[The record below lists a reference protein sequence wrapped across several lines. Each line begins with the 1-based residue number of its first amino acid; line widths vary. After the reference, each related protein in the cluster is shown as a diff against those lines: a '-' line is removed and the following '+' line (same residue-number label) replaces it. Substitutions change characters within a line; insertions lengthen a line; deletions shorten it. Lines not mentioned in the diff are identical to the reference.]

1 MSTTW
6 DSAVPPDLPPITPA
20 GWLRVSARA
29 VCLAVVVFGGLAIL
43 LLIRLVER
51 PLSGLNRPVTPYVT
65 QGVCRLSLWI
75 MGLDYRTEGQPMTK
89 RGAVVANHSSWLDIF
104 ALNAAKRIYFVSKSE
119 VAGWPGIGWLAR
131 ATGTLF
137 VTRDRRRAAGDVA
150 ALRDRIALGQTL
162 VFFPEGTSTDGRQV
176 LAFKPTLLAPFVGR
190 DLAIQPV
197 TLRYEAPSGADPACY
212 GWWGDMEF
220 GAHLLTTLALPRQGR
235 VVVQYHEPVALAGL
249 DDRKA
254 LARHLEET
262 VRSGL

>member
-1 MSTTW
+1 MTW
-6 DSAVPPDLPPITPA
+6 SAEPPPAAPRLRPRDWARVARRAVPMAL
-20 GWLRVSARA
+20 L
-29 VCLAVVVFGGLAIL
+29 VFGGLAVL
-43 LLIRLVER
+43 LAC
-51 PLSGLNRPVTPYVT
+51 RPVEALMHGSRRPWTPRIT
-65 QGVCRLSLWI
+65 RQVCRGALRL
-75 MGLDYRTEGQPMTK
+75 MGLTR
-89 RGAVVANHSSWLDIF
+89 VVAGVPHPVAAWVSNHVSWLDIF
-104 ALNAAKRIYFVSKSE
+104 ALNAGGCLTFVAKAE

-197 TLRYEAPSGADPACY
+197 TLRYKAPAGADPACY

-220 GAHLLTTLALPRQGR
+220 GTHLLTTLALPRQGR
-235 VVVQYHEPVALAGL
+235 VVVQYHAPVALARL

-254 LARHLEET
+254 LARQLEET

>member
-1 MSTTW
+1 M
-6 DSAVPPDLPPITPA
+6 AL
-20 GWLRVSARA
+20 L
-29 VCLAVVVFGGLAIL
+29 VFGGLAVL
-43 LLIRLVER
+43 LAC
-51 PLSGLNRPVTPYVT
+51 RPVETLVHGARRPWTPRITRQVC
-65 QGVCRLSLWI
+65 QGALRL
-75 MGLDYRTEGQPMTK
+75 MGLSRAVTGKPQP
-89 RGAVVANHSSWLDIF
+89 VAAWVSNHVSWLDIF
-104 ALNAAKRIYFVSKSE
+104 ALNAGGCLTFVAKAE

-137 VTRDRRRAAGDVA
+137 VTRDRRRAAQDVA
-150 ALRDRIALGQTL
+150 ALQDRIALGQTL

-220 GAHLLTTLALPRQGR
+220 GTHLLATLALPRQGR
-235 VVVQYHEPVALAGL
+235 VVVQYHEPVALSRQ

-254 LARHLEET
+254 LARRLEET
-262 VRSGL
+262 VRAGL